1 MVIDPILGMAF
12 GIVLICVSIGIVR
25 DSLKILSETAPK
37 DVNLEKVSK
46 EFFASNTGV
55 KNVHHIHV
63 WSVTPAVNIF
73 LTHIHIDDLSKTD
86 DILPKATK
94 LLKEKFDFYFPTIQ
108 VEKEC
113 AEMDEARDID
123 ITQAKE
129 GKQAPSSHGAH
140 AS

>member
-1 MVIDPILGMAF
+1 MAIDPILGMAF
-12 GIVLICVSIGIVR
+12 DIVLIYASIGIVVR

-55 KNVHHIHV
+55 RKVHHIHA

-73 LTHIHIDDLSKTD
+73 LTHIHIDDLPKTD
-86 DILPKATK
+86 DILRKATK

-108 VEKEC
+108 V
-113 AEMDEARDID
+113 RRNGR
-123 ITQAKE
+123 
-129 GKQAPSSHGAH
+129 GKRHRYH
-140 AS
+140 ASKRRETSTIPWCSCFLAK

>member
-1 MVIDPILGMAF
+1 MAIDPILGMAF
-12 GIVLICVSIGIVR
+12 DIVLIYASIGIVR

-73 LTHIHIDDLSKTD
+73 LTHIYT
-86 DILPKATK
+86 
-94 LLKEKFDFYFPTIQ
+94 
-108 VEKEC
+108 
-113 AEMDEARDID
+113 
-123 ITQAKE
+123 
-129 GKQAPSSHGAH
+129 
-140 AS
+140 